1 MKLKRWCAAPPVLH
15 LKRLFTCHSD
25 SVATMQWS
33 LAFSILWRFFLLFG
47 SSTQVVVMQAHT
59 DFSGFSR
66 RARWHAVL
74 GSLALIA
81 MLVLAPVSVR
91 ASGDHDR
98 AEQAL
103 HSGQVLP
110 LSQVQ
115 ESVLRQHPGQVLKVE
130 LEREHGRWLYEFKI
144 LQADGG
150 IVKLEVDAQ
159 TAQVLQR
166 KLKRKP

>member
-1 MKLKRWCAAPPVLH
+1 
-15 LKRLFTCHSD
+15 
-25 SVATMQWS
+25 
-33 LAFSILWRFFLLFG
+33 
-47 SSTQVVVMQAHT
+47 MQAHT
-59 DFSGFSR
+59 PFLGFSQQSCWP
-66 RARWHAVL
+66 AAV
-74 GSLALIA
+74 GSLALVT
-81 MLVLAPVSVR
+81 MLVLAPASVR

-115 ESVLRQHPGQVLKVE
+115 ESVMRLHPGQVLKVE
-130 LEREHGRWLYEFKI
+130 LEKEHGRWLYEFKI
-144 LQADGG
+144 LQTDGG

-166 KLKRKP
+166 KFKRKP